1 MHAHNAHPKQLRM
14 PCHSTVSFYLR
25 RLSAL
30 KGRIKIFKDDLK
42 KVQKQAEKRT
52 ESLQR
57 KLLTAIKKRDALHD
71 RVANAFHE
79 P

>member
-1 MHAHNAHPKQLRM
+1 M
-14 PCHSTVSFYLR
+14 
-25 RLSAL
+25 